1 MERPYLLHMLTAAK
15 NLSPFDVNMAYDA
28 GWTACTPY
36 IDVALNEVRDLVQDA
51 IFSRGPKG
59 VKRTGIFIGGR
70 DAHLAME
77 MMQVARQ
84 SMVPPFEVSLFA
96 DPSGAFTTAAGMVA
110 CTERELKKSDHD
122 GLRNKRVLVFGGT
135 GPVGSTAAMM
145 ANSAGAEAVI
155 ISHDSLD
162 KAEAL
167 VALCKQHYGV
177 TLTAAQASDDQMIV
191 DLLPHADV
199 VFNAAKAGVQVLNK
213 EHLRKAERLQ
223 VACDVNAV
231 PPEGIEGVGVMDDG
245 VVMVDS
251 PSNALAIGALAVGN
265 IKYQTQHLL
274 LKQMFEKGNPEFL
287 DFNSAFE
294 VAREYVS

>member
-36 IDVALNEVRDLVQDA
+36 IDVALNEIRDLVQDA

-135 GPVGSTAAMM
+135 GPVGSTAAML

-191 DLLPHADV
+191 DLLPYADV